1 MRDARH
7 QRHATFQTMALGA
20 ASMSWNL
27 NTWRSRLRLA
37 SALVLL
43 SFVICHLTAHS
54 FLLISF
60 ERADAALDLLM
71 TPWRTWIGTA
81 LLLAALLVHY
91 TNALWSI
98 YLRRTLRFSRWEWVQ
113 LAFGLCIPVLL
124 MSHVVSTRI
133 DESALN
139 VESYYNTVLVAQ
151 WVLFPW
157 LCIVQPLALLTV
169 WTHACI

>member
-60 ERADAALDLLM
+60 ERADTALDILM
-71 TPWRTWIGTA
+71 TPWRSTAGTA
-81 LLLAALLVHY
+81 LLLSAFLVHY
-91 TNALWSI
+91 ANALWSI
-98 YLRRTLRFSRWEWVQ
+98 YIRRTLRFSRWEWAQ
-113 LAFGLCIPVLL
+113 LELGLCIPVLL
-124 MSHVVSTRI
+124 MSHVVSTRS
-133 DESALN
+133 E
-139 VESYYNTVLVAQ
+139 ER
-151 WVLFPW
+151 
-157 LCIVQPLALLTV
+157 
-169 WTHACI
+169 

>member
-7 QRHATFQTMALGA
+7 QWHATIQTMALGA

-71 TPWRTWIGTA
+71 TP
-81 LLLAALLVHY
+81 
-91 TNALWSI
+91 
-98 YLRRTLRFSRWEWVQ
+98 
-113 LAFGLCIPVLL
+113 
-124 MSHVVSTRI
+124 
-133 DESALN
+133 
-139 VESYYNTVLVAQ
+139 
-151 WVLFPW
+151 
-157 LCIVQPLALLTV
+157 
-169 WTHACI
+169 